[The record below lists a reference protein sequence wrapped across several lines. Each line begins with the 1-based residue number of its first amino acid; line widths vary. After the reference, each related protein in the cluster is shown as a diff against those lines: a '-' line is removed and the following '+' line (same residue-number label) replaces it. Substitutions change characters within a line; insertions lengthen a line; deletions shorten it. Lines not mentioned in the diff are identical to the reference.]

1 MSYSPKHNSTK
12 EDTSVSTP
20 EKTRKQKPLIIALLA
35 VLAVVIVVSLIL
47 LLRSCASSSDD
58 ANKPVFGGN
67 DSDGYVPETQDGT
80 TNISIYYEDG
90 IVPTTGSVHNVTI
103 IEGGGANVR
112 DVEGKWNL
120 DDNTYLQ
127 FDGQGKGFMHVAN
140 DKEHLHFRYSAEN
153 GVLAIDMDSDAS
165 LDKEY
170 HYELDGDS
178 LTLTNSDG
186 QVYNLTKVDE

>member
-1 MSYSPKHNSTK
+1 MTYSPKHNDK
-12 EDTSVSTP
+12 GNAPAP
-20 EKTRKQKPLIIALLA
+20 EQKKKQKTLIFILLGALA
-35 VLAVVIVVSLIL
+35 VIIVVALIFFF
-47 LLRSCASSSDD
+47 RSFNSGSSQGEIGSIT
-58 ANKPVFGGN
+58 N